1 MRGGADNAKFQRLM
15 MSSVVM
21 LKERNE
27 VRNTGGTFTSAATI
41 FVQVKLA
48 IFQDFQT

>member
-1 MRGGADNAKFQRLM
+1 
-15 MSSVVM
+15 MSPVVM

-41 FVQVKLA
+41 FIQVELA
-48 IFQDFQT
+48 FVQDFQTSTSGAQLKFFESI